1 MEEILEIRDTCKTP
15 LELLKSSAFDKY
27 LNVYKKQF
35 IKQLKFRE
43 NTDQKEE
50 IRHKIDF
57 IKSILPET
65 FIKIFEGK
73 KPFPKD
79 DLMLHRQSVK
89 FIDGSF
95 HHYRRKSYTRLIKLH
110 NDILQSDESAE
121 SIKDRITK
129 RIKQS
134 TNMLSFVYI

>member
-1 MEEILEIRDTCKTP
+1 MEEILEIRDACKTP
-15 LELLKSSAFDKY
+15 LELLKSSAFEKY

-73 KPFPKD
+73 KPFPKEAAFFIGFFILNQSRYLSD
-79 DLMLHRQSVK
+79 SFSFQIVLSLHFQKNVL
-89 FIDGSF
+89 
-95 HHYRRKSYTRLIKLH
+95 RLL
-110 NDILQSDESAE
+110 
-121 SIKDRITK
+121 
-129 RIKQS
+129 
-134 TNMLSFVYI
+134 